1 MKRKTIM
8 LNYTNFYITEN
19 DVELLRK
26 VLKSVTTQ
34 KKLTNYDKQLLYRLT
49 KDVNDAIIES
59 GGNNG

>member
-1 MKRKTIM
+1 M

-19 DVELLRK
+19 DVDLMRK

-34 KKLTNYDKQLLYRLT
+34 KELTNYDKQSLYRLT
-49 KDVNDAIIES
+49 KDMNDAIIES